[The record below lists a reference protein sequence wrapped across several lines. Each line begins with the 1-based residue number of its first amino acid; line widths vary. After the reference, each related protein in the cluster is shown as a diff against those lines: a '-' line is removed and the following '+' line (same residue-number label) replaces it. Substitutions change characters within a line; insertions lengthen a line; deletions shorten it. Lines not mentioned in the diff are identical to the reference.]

1 MFDLGRRSLRP
12 VATIDQNTSSQPTY
26 CLEFNP
32 KHTNL
37 IAVGNADGSVNIW
50 QLSGELTEQGAKET
64 AVLEQLANE
73 VADWVR
79 FNFVIRNYPAWVFL
93 KHIYIFIVYIYAYLQ
108 LYIYTVK

>member
-12 VATIDQNTSSQPTY
+12 VATIDQNTSGQPTY
-26 CLEFNP
+26 CMEFNP

-64 AVLEQLANE
+64 AMLEQLANE

-79 FNFVIRNYPAWVFL
+79 FNFVIRKCTAWVFL
-93 KHIYIFIVYIYAYLQ
+93 KHISIFIVYIYMQIFNCTFTL
-108 LYIYTVK
+108 